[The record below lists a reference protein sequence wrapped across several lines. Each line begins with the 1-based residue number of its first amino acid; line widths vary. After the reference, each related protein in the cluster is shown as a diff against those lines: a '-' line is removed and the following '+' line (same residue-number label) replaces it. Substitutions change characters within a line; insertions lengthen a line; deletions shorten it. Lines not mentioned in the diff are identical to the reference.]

1 MCGDRGDGVSQ
12 YGVYA
17 GETHAPPACE
27 RRRLDEGLNLRM
39 TMPRFGRMITAMVTP
54 FTADNTLD
62 LPRAGELANKLLDE
76 GSDALVVCGTTGE
89 SPTVFYDQKVDL
101 FRAVVDSV
109 GGRAPVIANAG
120 DNCTDDSV
128 AFAQKVVALG
138 VDAIM
143 AVVPYYN
150 KPPQE
155 GLYRH
160 FRAIAES
167 VDVPVIL
174 YNIPGRCVI
183 NMTAETT
190 LRLARDCDNVV
201 AVKEASGNLTQI
213 AQIIDGAPDGFEVL
227 SGDDEM
233 TLPMMSLGGTGV
245 ISVLSHVAGMRFR
258 EMIDAQAGGD
268 HTRALRIHLE
278 LLPLMKALFMTAN
291 PIMVKKA
298 LALQGFDVGGVRL
311 PLVDATDEQVAELAR
326 VMRGVGLLGEAD

>member
-1 MCGDRGDGVSQ
+1 M
-12 YGVYA
+12 
-17 GETHAPPACE
+17 
-27 RRRLDEGLNLRM
+27 M
-39 TMPRFGRMITAMVTP
+39 TAMVTP
-54 FTADNTLD
+54 FTDDDQLD
-62 LPRAGELANKLLDE
+62 LPRASQLADRLLGD
-76 GSDALVVCGTTGE
+76 GSDGLIVCGTTGE
-89 SPTVFYDQKVDL
+89 SPTVFYPQKMEL
-101 FRAVVDSV
+101 FRAVLDAA

-120 DNCTDDSV
+120 DNCTADSV
-128 AFAQKVVALG
+128 EFARKVAALG

-160 FRAIAES
+160 FRAIAEA

-190 LRLARDCDNVV
+190 LRLAHDCENIV
-201 AVKEASGNLTQI
+201 AVKEASGDLTQI
-213 AQIIDGAPDGFEVL
+213 AQIIDGAPEGFEVL

-233 TLPMMSLGGTGV
+233 TLPMMGLGSTGV
-245 ISVLSHVAGMRFR
+245 ISVISHVAGARFK
-258 EMIDAQAGGD
+258 EMIDAQSAGD

-291 PIMVKKA
+291 PIMVKEA
-298 LALQGFDVGGVRL
+298 LRLTGFPVGGVRL
-311 PLVDATDEQVAELAR
+311 PLINASAEQSAELAR
-326 VMRGVGLLGEAD
+326 IMRHVGVSVA

>member
-1 MCGDRGDGVSQ
+1 
-12 YGVYA
+12 
-17 GETHAPPACE
+17 
-27 RRRLDEGLNLRM
+27 M
-39 TMPRFGRMITAMVTP
+39 TTPRFGRMITAMVTP
-54 FTADNTLD
+54 FTAEGALD
-62 LPRAGELANKLLDE
+62 LDRAAQLADRLLST

-89 SPTVFYDQKVDL
+89 SPTVFYDQKIEL
-101 FRAVVDSV
+101 FRSVIDAV

-128 AFAQKVVALG
+128 EFAQKVVSLG
-138 VDAIM
+138 VDGIM

-190 LRLARDCDNVV
+190 LRLAHDCSNIA

-213 AQIIDGAPDGFEVL
+213 AQIIDGAPEGFEVL

-233 TLPMMSLGGTGV
+233 TLPMMGLGGTGV
-245 ISVLSHVAGMRFR
+245 ISVLSHVAGDRFK
-258 EMIDAQAGGD
+258 EMINAQVAGD

-278 LLPLMKALFMTAN
+278 LLPLMKVLFITAN
-291 PIMVKKA
+291 PILVKEA
-298 LALQGFDVGGVRL
+298 LRLQGFEVGGVRL
-311 PLVDATDEQVAELAR
+311 PLVEPTAEQTAELER
-326 VMRGVGLLGEAD
+326 VMRHVGALA